1 MTGLDAVAA
10 SQCVGRQSQG
20 VGAGREQRG
29 WNQSSRGLPCFSE
42 WTIRLAL
49 SAASLRPQSALRA
62 RAGDEDRGEQD
73 IFRMASKVIALSS
86 TDRLGGELLALR
98 SSGVAGGK
106 AYFSCRPDDQGLF
119 LAGGH
124 AAASW
129 QVAPVLGLIRV
140 SAFASKSVLR

>member
-1 MTGLDAVAA
+1 MPWQRHSVWDA
-10 SQCVGRQSQG
+10 
-20 VGAGREQRG
+20 
-29 WNQSSRGLPCFSE
+29 
-42 WTIRLAL
+42 
-49 SAASLRPQSALRA
+49 
-62 RAGDEDRGEQD
+62 DEDRGEQD

>member
-1 MTGLDAVAA
+1 MTGLDAVAR

-62 RAGDEDRGEQD
+62 RAGDEDRDEQD

-86 TDRLGGELLALR
+86 TDRLGA
-98 SSGVAGGK
+98 
-106 AYFSCRPDDQGLF
+106 SCWHCGRVGSRVGRPIS
-119 LAGGH
+119 LAGRTIKDCSLP
-124 AAASW
+124 AAM
-129 QVAPVLGLIRV
+129 QQRLGKWLQ
-140 SAFASKSVLR
+140 S